1 MRENLPPELEPGTLR
16 VTPLGGL
23 GDVGRNATVFEL
35 EGRLLLVDC
44 GVLFPDDSHPGV
56 DMLLPGLHAISD
68 RLADIDALVLT
79 HGHEDHIGAVPYLL
93 RRRPDIPVL
102 GTRLTLALV
111 REKLKEHR
119 IRQTDLRVIADGERT
134 TIGSFDLEFLP
145 VNHSIPDAVA
155 VVIRTTAGT
164 VLHSGDFKM
173 DQLPLDK
180 RLTDLRGFARVGEE
194 GVDLLLVDSTNAEV
208 PGFTTSEIDV
218 HPAMERVFAKA
229 PRKIIVACFSSHIH
243 RVQQVLDEAH
253 HAGRKVCL
261 VGRSMVRNMTI
272 AAELGYLTVPG
283 GTLIALDELESYPD
297 DRVVI
302 VSTGSQGE
310 PLSALS
316 RIASREHPVIKAGEG
331 DVVLLASSLIPG
343 HENSVSRVINGLT
356 RSGVQVVHK
365 GNALVHVSGHACA
378 GELLYVYN
386 LVKPRNVLPVHGELR
401 QLRANANLAISTGVD
416 PRNVVLVEDGGV
428 VDLRAGRV
436 RVVGKVDAG
445 YIFVDGSTV
454 GEVSDA
460 ELDQRRILGE
470 EGFISV
476 IAAVNLHS
484 MELVTAPQVTAR
496 GVFGGDDAFDEI
508 TAELTEAILAALADG
523 AEDTYELQ
531 QLIRRRMGRWVSRTH
546 RRRPMIVPVVIA
558 T

>member
-356 RSGVQVVHK
+356 RSGVQVVRK